1 LGKVRVVTD
10 SSAHFLHAETVTR
23 YNIQVVPL
31 SVNIGSQTFREGV
44 DLDPEM
50 FFQLVGSDTPL
61 ITLTAPPVQEFA
73 AVYQR
78 LNRETDQVISLHM
91 SRHMSPTWNHAL
103 TASKTLL
110 GRCEIAVIDSMTTSV
125 GLAMITEVA
134 AQLAEQGADLEE
146 VVRVVRTM
154 IAHVY
159 TVFYVN
165 TLGYLRHNGL
175 LSEAQTILGTMLDI
189 KPFLTIEEGELLPME
204 KVRTQAQAI
213 DKLVEFVSEF
223 SALERLVILENTP
236 FPSDRTRQLQDRLAA
251 EFPHRTFPSM
261 MYGPSLGA
269 LIGPDGMGVV
279 VYENPD
285 VEDDL

>member
-1 LGKVRVVTD
+1 MGKVRIVTD

-23 YNIQVVPL
+23 CNIQVVPL
-31 SVNIGSQTFREGV
+31 TINIGTQTFREGV
-44 DLDPEM
+44 DLDAET
-50 FFQLVGSDTPL
+50 FFRLVGNDTPL
-61 ITLTAPPVQEFA
+61 ITLTAPPVQDFT

-91 SRHMSPTWNHAL
+91 SRHMSPTWRHAL

-125 GLAMITEVA
+125 GLAMITEIA
-134 AQLAEQGADLEE
+134 AQMAEQGAELEE
-146 VVRVVRTM
+146 VVQAVRTM
-154 IAHVY
+154 LAHVY

-165 TLGYLRHNGL
+165 TLGHLRHNGL

-223 SALERLVILENTP
+223 SALKRLVILENSP

-269 LIGPDGMGVV
+269 MIGPDGMGVV

>member
-1 LGKVRVVTD
+1 MGKVRIVTD

-23 YNIQVVPL
+23 YNVQVVPL
-31 SVNIGSQTFREGV
+31 IVNIGAQTFREGV
-44 DLDPEM
+44 DLDADM
-50 FFQLVGSDTPL
+50 FFRMVSHDSPL
-61 ITLTAPPVQEFA
+61 ISLDAPPVQDFA

-103 TASKTLL
+103 AASKTLL

-125 GLAMITEVA
+125 GLAMIVEVA
-134 AQLAEQGADLEE
+134 AQLAEQDVLFEE
-146 VVRVVRTM
+146 IVHTVRTM
-154 IAHVY
+154 LSHVY
-159 TVFYVN
+159 SVFYVN
-165 TLGYLRHNGL
+165 TLGHLRHNGL

-223 SALERLVILENTP
+223 SALERLVILENSP
-236 FPSDRTRQLQDRLAA
+236 FPSERTRQLQDRLAA

-285 VEDDL
+285 VEDDR